1 MDIIYIIVILILL
14 GFLLK
19 YLGILSEK
27 DKVALNNI
35 VINVAIPATL
45 FLSLLTNVKAS
56 DLSSYFKLTLF
67 ILIISLVCA
76 GLSYL
81 IGKALKMDLKS
92 LAAFILV
99 SCCGN
104 TAFMGFAVCSGFYGV
119 DGFVRAIFCDTAT
132 LFLIIILGTYLG
144 IKVSGQKVSFVKQ
157 IVKFPPMI
165 AWVVTIILVILGFQI
180 SMLPTFVAITLGYLS
195 GLMVPLIMISLG
207 LSLSPKYLKVAAVP
221 AILVTAIQLFFAPV
235 LGIGLSHLF
244 SFAPLDRNV
253 AVIESAMPPAMTPLV
268 FSEIYGMNSKLIS
281 GATFLATVVSLVSIP
296 ALHLLLEA
304 GLI

>member
-19 YLGILSEK
+19 HIGILSEK

-35 VINVAIPATL
+35 VISVAMPATI
-45 FLSLLTNVKAS
+45 FLSILTNVQRS
-56 DLSSYFKLTLF
+56 DLASYFKLTIF
-67 ILIISLVCA
+67 ILIISLACA
-76 GLSYL
+76 GVSYL
-81 IGKALKMDLKS
+81 IGKAMKMDMKS

-132 LFLIIILGTYLG
+132 LFIIIFIGTYLG
-144 IKVSGQKVSFVKQ
+144 IKVSGQKVSMVKQ
-157 IVKFPPMI
+157 VVKFPPMI
-165 AWVVTIILVILGFQI
+165 AWFVSIVLVILGFQI
-180 SMLPTFVAITLGYLS
+180 TILPTFLTTTLGYLS

-221 AILVTAIQLFFAPV
+221 AILVTVIQLFFAPI
-235 LGIGLSHLF
+235 LGIGLTHII

-253 AVIESAMPPAMTPLV
+253 AIIESAMPPAMTPLV